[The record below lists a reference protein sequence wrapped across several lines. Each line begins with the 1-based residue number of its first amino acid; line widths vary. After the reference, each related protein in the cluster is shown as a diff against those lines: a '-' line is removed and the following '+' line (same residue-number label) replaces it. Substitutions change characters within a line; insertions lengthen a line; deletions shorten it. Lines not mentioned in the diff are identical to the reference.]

1 MSKEPC
7 ANKCRAEK
15 RKEGGAGVLSSAGED
30 GCEAH
35 KLVLA
40 SAVALVRLPRPH
52 AGTQKHPHKIA
63 VAVVGIL
70 WGGGG
75 IPRFCRR
82 LLRHEEIARA
92 EHGLARGVDLWDGCA
107 PSGSGRWRRHQGVA
121 VHRVTPRRAA
131 RRGAGRREGGGGC
144 GSGAQALVEHEARR
158 PGAHSAWCRRG
169 RLALSPKTT
178 STDVIWDRTENKKA
192 SCRHR

>member
-70 WGGGG
+70 WGAGSYRGSAGDSCGTRKLPGLNMGLPEASTFGTGVRPAAAADGGG
-75 IPRFCRR
+75 IRASQSTESRRVALPDEEPEDGKVEEDAEAEPRLSLNTKPVVPVLTR
-82 LLRHEEIARA
+82 L
-92 EHGLARGVDLWDGCA
+92 GV
-107 PSGSGRWRRHQGVA
+107 
-121 VHRVTPRRAA
+121 
-131 RRGAGRREGGGGC
+131 GAGDWPC
-144 GSGAQALVEHEARR
+144 
-158 PGAHSAWCRRG
+158 P
-169 RLALSPKTT
+169 PKP
-178 STDVIWDRTENKKA
+178 RQQM
-192 SCRHR
+192 